1 MRTGR
6 WQSGGFFQVDNQI
19 FSMGLSPRDLAVYC
33 CIAMHSNRETGVA
46 YPSRRTI
53 AKECGI
59 QKVETVDRAIK
70 VLCAKGMLEKRHQIH
85 RFRRQDQQYLH
96 HNPFMGVWSS
106 RKRGFKPEQITRLP
120 TGRLRNITVA

>member
-1 MRTGR
+1 MKTGR
-6 WQSGGFFQVDNQI
+6 WQPGGFFQVDNQI

-70 VLCAKGMLEKRHQIH
+70 VLCAKGMLEKRHQCTASGGKTSNI
-85 RFRRQDQQYLH
+85 YT
-96 HNPFMGVWSS
+96 
-106 RKRGFKPEQITRLP
+106 ITPSWGYGPRAKEDSNQN
-120 TGRLRNITVA
+120 R

>member
-1 MRTGR
+1 MKTGR
-6 WQSGGFFQVDNQI
+6 WQPGGFFQVDNQI

-59 QKVETVDRAIK
+59 QKVETIDRAIK
-70 VLCAKGMLEKRHQIH
+70 VLCAKECWKNGI
-85 RFRRQDQQYLH
+85 
-96 HNPFMGVWSS
+96 N
-106 RKRGFKPEQITRLP
+106 TRLP
-120 TGRLRNITVA
+120 AARPAIFTP

>member
-1 MRTGR
+1 M
-6 WQSGGFFQVDNQI
+6 DNQI

-70 VLCAKGMLEKRHQIH
+70 VLCAKGMLEKRHQYTASGGKTSNIYTITPSWGYGPPA
-85 RFRRQDQQYLH
+85 Q
-96 HNPFMGVWSS
+96 
-106 RKRGFKPEQITRLP
+106 KRIQTRTDNQITYRK
-120 TGRLRNITVA
+120 VA